1 MITRWKR
8 VCEFEIFL
16 WGSHLIISYW
26 SLCLCPLFSLPRS
39 PGNIP
44 ECPSGTEPLPGTAG
58 DRCAAEAPWLFQLA
72 RLPFQCPRWY
82 HWTVWHREWS
92 GPRTWGTE
100 HPSRTWVLNPDRSLP
115 APSAQHRWMEWKKK
129 QTKVC
134 LRLTKWQMETY
145 NFTSWFSLS
154 TREARDLPD
163 GATWVSLLS
172 SYTEKVLNCST
183 TGTTFDFLA
192 PYSTFSSTLRFLTS
206 RKTCWKEQKTKKTNS
221 TIWSTYYIR

>member
-26 SLCLCPLFSLPRS
+26 SLCLCPWFSLPRS

-44 ECPSGTEPLPGTAG
+44 ECPSGTEPLPGTAD

-129 QTKVC
+129 TNK
-134 LRLTKWQMETY
+134 
-145 NFTSWFSLS
+145 SLFAAYQV
-154 TREARDLPD
+154 TD
-163 GATWVSLLS
+163 GNLQFHVM
-172 SYTEKVLNCST
+172 VL
-183 TGTTFDFLA
+183 FVD
-192 PYSTFSSTLRFLTS
+192 
-206 RKTCWKEQKTKKTNS
+206 
-221 TIWSTYYIR
+221 

>member
-1 MITRWKR
+1 
-8 VCEFEIFL
+8 
-16 WGSHLIISYW
+16 
-26 SLCLCPLFSLPRS
+26 
-39 PGNIP
+39 
-44 ECPSGTEPLPGTAG
+44 
-58 DRCAAEAPWLFQLA
+58 
-72 RLPFQCPRWY
+72 
-82 HWTVWHREWS
+82 
-92 GPRTWGTE
+92 
-100 HPSRTWVLNPDRSLP
+100 
-115 APSAQHRWMEWKKK
+115 
-129 QTKVC
+129 
-134 LRLTKWQMETY
+134 METY

-154 TREARDLPD
+154 AREARDLPD